1 VDAPRTV
8 FIELTSHCNMHCD
21 FCPSDI
27 LRREKGTL
35 DEARIALF
43 LDQLKDLGVKPP
55 VMLNVLGEPLLAK
68 GVYALLDR
76 LERDG
81 HPVTLI
87 TNMTLLGD
95 ADVRRRLLAHPNLTL
110 AMSLQTATPESYR
123 MRGYAKMPFEE
134 FFELAFRVIED
145 KFRLG
150 SGTRLEIH
158 VASGYVLAHDPT
170 IQSDSPLAPWPN
182 FPDERAERRWIART
196 MRRLEACGRRMRKAY
211 PDAYEAERARTESLY
226 REHIGT
232 KIAVTRRML
241 PPGFHR
247 LKDEVFWGYMP
258 IPHALLVF
266 KSFELWTRD
275 EAFLRRAIPADKAFL
290 VEENPG
296 PWACPMTESFG
307 LLSDGR
313 YLLCCLDYEG
323 EMDLGGSDLV
333 PGAGF
338 LGGETRARIRADA
351 MTEAVC
357 RRCKGNLFVFD
368 TEPLA
373 GGEQAVDKFGLGWWP
388 HEPGLH
394 SRGGRWTKGEAR
406 AYVLARIPA
415 QQVALRFLSEL
426 PDDAAFA
433 LQIHSYQPETRS
445 FREERRFDF
454 KGRLGQEVDYRAPF
468 AFLPGRIY
476 RLSLVS
482 PTFVPDATLHNGDTR
497 RLGLAVHGIRL
508 LA

>member
-1 VDAPRTV
+1 MDAPRTV

-35 DEARIALF
+35 EEARIGSF
-43 LDQLKDLGVKPP
+43 LDQLQALGMRPP

-95 ADVRRRLLAHPNLTL
+95 PDVRRELLRHTNLTL

-123 MRGYAKMPFEE
+123 MRGYPKMPFEE
-134 FFELAFRVIED
+134 FFGLAFKVIED

-170 IQSDSPLAPWPN
+170 IQSDSPLEPWPN
-182 FPDERAERRWIART
+182 FPSERAERRWIALT
-196 MRRLEACGRRMRKAY
+196 LRRLEAFGRRMRKAY
-211 PDAYEAERARTESLY
+211 PEAYAAEKARTETLY
-226 REHIGT
+226 RDHIGT
-232 KIAVTRRML
+232 KIAVSRRDL
-241 PPGFHR
+241 PPDFHR
-247 LKDEVFWGYMP
+247 LKDEIFWGYMVM
-258 IPHALLVF
+258 PHMLLVF

-275 EAFLRRAIPADKAFL
+275 EAFLRRALPPDKAFL
-290 VEENPG
+290 IEENPG

-307 LLSDGR
+307 LLADGN
-313 YLLCCLDYEG
+313 YVLCCLDYEG
-323 EMDLGGSDLV
+323 EMAVGNIGQTPVADVLGG
-333 PGAGF
+333 GK
-338 LGGETRARIRADA
+338 RARIRADA
-351 MTEAVC
+351 MTEPVC

-373 GGEQAVDKFGLGWWP
+373 GDEQPIDKYGCGFWP
-388 HEPGLH
+388 CEPGLH
-394 SRGGRWTKGEAR
+394 GKGGRWMKGEAW
-406 AYVLARIPA
+406 AYVYVRIPA
-415 QQVALRFLSEL
+415 RRVVLRYLSGL
-426 PDDAAFA
+426 PDDAAFKME
-433 LQIHSYQPETRS
+433 IHSYQSETSS
-445 FREERRFDF
+445 FQKEHEFDF
-454 KGRLGQEVDYRAPF
+454 KGPAGQEAESRAPF
-468 AFLPGRIY
+468 AFVPGRIY
-476 RLSLVS
+476 RLALVS
-482 PTFVPDATLHNGDTR
+482 PTFVPDEALHNGDTR
-497 RLGLAVHGIRL
+497 RLGLAVHDIRL
-508 LA
+508 ER